1 MANNNQQLKLLTWN
15 ANDIKNKIFELY
27 DLINNNIQI
36 ACINE
41 TFLKS
46 NINLHSH
53 PNYHCYRFD
62 TEDRLQ
68 YSLIGTSTTL
78 YSPQQILNC

>member
-62 TEDRLQ
+62 REDRLK
-68 YSLIGTSTTL
+68 GGVASTL
-78 YSPQQILNC
+78 